1 VASSTLILIDCINSE
16 IFLNGGSF
24 LRNIASKMQYGI
36 IFIISNDITIEG
48 STFDETNLYMDK
60 WVDNLEAE

>member
-1 VASSTLILIDCINSE
+1 VASSTLILIDSINSE
-16 IFLNGGSF
+16 VFLNGVSF

-36 IFIISNDITIEG
+36 IYIIANDITIEG
-48 STFDETNLYMDK
+48 STFDQTNLYTEN